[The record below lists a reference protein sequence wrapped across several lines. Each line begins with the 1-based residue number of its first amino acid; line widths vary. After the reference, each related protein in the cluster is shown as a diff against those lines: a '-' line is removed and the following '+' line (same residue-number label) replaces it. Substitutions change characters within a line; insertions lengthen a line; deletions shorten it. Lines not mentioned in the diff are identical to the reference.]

1 MPSNLKKYK
10 TKSKKMRPQSMSA
23 AIRRGARIVA
33 TPNIPQIRADIQ
45 AGRRAAEPFLLF
57 EGNLNGGG
65 LANYAEARK
74 VAQKLMNLCD
84 KTEQLCNDSDRK
96 ARESHGL

>member
-1 MPSNLKKYK
+1 MLSKLKNYK
-10 TKSKKMRPQSMSA
+10 KKAGKMRPRTMSDA
-23 AIRRGARIVA
+23 LRRGVSSVSPPSIS
-33 TPNIPQIRADIQ
+33 QIRADIQ

-65 LANYAEARK
+65 LANYSEARK

-96 ARESHGL
+96 ARESRGL